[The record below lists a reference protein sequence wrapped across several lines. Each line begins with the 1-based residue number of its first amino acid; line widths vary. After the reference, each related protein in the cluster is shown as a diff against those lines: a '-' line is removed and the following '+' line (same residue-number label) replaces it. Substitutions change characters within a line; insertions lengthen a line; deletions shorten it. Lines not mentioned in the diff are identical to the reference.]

1 MLWDISIW
9 KEDSLNI
16 IIKKYS
22 REKLMKQKKKIIGE
36 YTDKINDMKKAKE
49 NFENLLNKIWK
60 RKEKESVTEKLND
73 LTFIIKFSSLNNYD
87 TNWPKYKN
95 FSC

>member
-1 MLWDISIW
+1 
-9 KEDSLNI
+9 
-16 IIKKYS
+16 
-22 REKLMKQKKKIIGE
+22 
-36 YTDKINDMKKAKE
+36 MKKAKE
-49 NFENLLNKIWK
+49 NFENLLNKIEK
-60 RKEKESVTEKLND
+60 EYNELNTKCGNESESLTKEKESVTEKLND